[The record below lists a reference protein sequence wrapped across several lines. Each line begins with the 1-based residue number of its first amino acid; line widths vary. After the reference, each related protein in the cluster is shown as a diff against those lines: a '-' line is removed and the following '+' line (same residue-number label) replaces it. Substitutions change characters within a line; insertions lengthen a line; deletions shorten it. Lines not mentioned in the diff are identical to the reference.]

1 MSAGDELVVGQRGGP
16 DGAVDEA
23 WDQAGELEA
32 AVVAPSEAAEIAA
45 GMLGADAAVGA
56 GDRGFDV
63 AQRGVDPFE
72 SLLQNR
78 ALSCGTGPLGYGW
91 RV

>member
-1 MSAGDELVVGQRGGP
+1 MSDCARFSFVGLPIPGYNTS
-16 DGAVDEA
+16 AK
-23 WDQAGELEA
+23 
-32 AVVAPSEAAEIAA
+32 
-45 GMLGADAAVGA
+45 
-56 GDRGFDV
+56 
-63 AQRGVDPFE
+63 

>member
-1 MSAGDELVVGQRGGP
+1 VPSARTVFILP
-16 DGAVDEA
+16 
-23 WDQAGELEA
+23 
-32 AVVAPSEAAEIAA
+32 IK
-45 GMLGADAAVGA
+45 
-56 GDRGFDV
+56 
-63 AQRGVDPFE
+63 

>member
-1 MSAGDELVVGQRGGP
+1 MVERDFVTRGRSGP
-16 DGAVDEA
+16 TDLNDLDNALD
-23 WDQAGELEA
+23 
-32 AVVAPSEAAEIAA
+32 AAER
-45 GMLGADAAVGA
+45 LGLIET
-56 GDRGFDV
+56 
-63 AQRGVDPFE
+63 PFTPLQ

>member
-1 MSAGDELVVGQRGGP
+1 MNRTVK
-16 DGAVDEA
+16 EA
-23 WDQAGELEA
+23 TVKTFHYETL
-32 AVVAPSEAAEIAA
+32 
-45 GMLGADAAVGA
+45 
-56 GDRGFDV
+56 
-63 AQRGVDPFE
+63 E

>member
-1 MSAGDELVVGQRGGP
+1 MLKSIDPRLNADVLHALRAMGHGDELVLCDTNFPADFVARATVLGKLLSTYSGAWQTMKLRLVG
-16 DGAVDEA
+16 
-23 WDQAGELEA
+23 
-32 AVVAPSEAAEIAA
+32 
-45 GMLGADAAVGA
+45 
-56 GDRGFDV
+56 
-63 AQRGVDPFE
+63 